1 MQQCWL
7 IQQEPA
13 HEQLIASFRGG
24 SSCNLSL
31 QRFHT
36 CLKGSAHRGISGFTV
51 MLLLL
56 LLLLLSDRLL
66 LLLLLLLSDRLLLLL
81 LLLLPLLLLLLC
93 RKRQGRGVVSGHQML
108 LDIAAARALAAPERH
123 QSCSVWCSLRLHSS
137 ALTVCIRGN
146 GSLQRSEDVCKC
158 LLWLWIVM
166 LTTARLPLPPPLL
179 LLLLLLM
186 MMMMK
191 VMSMMLRVGI
201 QHRVLAVLLLQS
213 EIRVL
218 LPPPCMWWC
227 PNLSRMPTAKLS
239 PKAKLCLC
247 HCALKRVLCVVE
259 IRKRGEP
266 DMLQIW
272 IVSMPVLPNTVAI
285 VVAVAVAV
293 AVAVV
298 VVATGNLAE
307 RAVVAVVLVV
317 GKMWHVVGCYRH
329 VTHDACLCHDLFNVC
344 EGSSRCG
351 AVVLPVHVINGALIT
366 TSTTSTTTPATT
378 VHASCAVG
386 VQHMHAPPSAA

>member
-51 MLLLL
+51 M
-56 LLLLLSDRLL
+56 LL

-186 MMMMK
+186 MMD
-191 VMSMMLRVGI
+191 S
-201 QHRVLAVLLLQS
+201 
-213 EIRVL
+213 
-218 LPPPCMWWC
+218 
-227 PNLSRMPTAKLS
+227 
-239 PKAKLCLC
+239 
-247 HCALKRVLCVVE
+247 
-259 IRKRGEP
+259 
-266 DMLQIW
+266 
-272 IVSMPVLPNTVAI
+272 
-285 VVAVAVAV
+285 
-293 AVAVV
+293 
-298 VVATGNLAE
+298 
-307 RAVVAVVLVV
+307 
-317 GKMWHVVGCYRH
+317 
-329 VTHDACLCHDLFNVC
+329 
-344 EGSSRCG
+344 
-351 AVVLPVHVINGALIT
+351 
-366 TSTTSTTTPATT
+366 
-378 VHASCAVG
+378 
-386 VQHMHAPPSAA
+386 